1 MMIRAVRLRVAVSG
15 LFLGLS
21 LCGAA
26 QAAEATS
33 DAAQRQQ
40 IKTERAD
47 AEARFKQAEAD
58 CNKRF
63 IVSSCIAE
71 AQAQRRGAVNELRMR
86 ELALDEAKR
95 KADAEESAR
104 RVQAKQDEAAS
115 RPPPVPRAASAP
127 PGAAASAANGR
138 AGGERA
144 RARSKTADEATAA
157 AARVA
162 AQQRRAMEAEAH
174 RQDVEKRNAERVAR
188 GKKSTPLPVPTAASV
203 AATASAPSR

>member
-1 MMIRAVRLRVAVSG
+1 MKTGWCRAALLWG
-15 LFLGLS
+15 LCLGAGLT
-21 LCGAA
+21 GAA
-26 QAAEATS
+26 LAVEAAS

-40 IKTERAD
+40 IKSERGA

-63 IVSSCIAE
+63 AVSSCVAE
-71 AQAQRRGAVNELRMR
+71 AQAQRREAVNGLRIR
-86 ELALDEAKR
+86 ELTLDEAKR
-95 KADAEESAR
+95 KADAEDSAR

-115 RPPPVPRAASAP
+115 RPLPVPRAASAP
-127 PGAAASAANGR
+127 PGVAASAANGR
-138 AGGERA
+138 AGSERV

-162 AQQRRAMEAEAH
+162 AQQRRAMEAEVH
-174 RQDVEKRNAERVAR
+174 RQDVEKRDAERLAR

-203 AATASAPSR
+203 AAVASAPAR